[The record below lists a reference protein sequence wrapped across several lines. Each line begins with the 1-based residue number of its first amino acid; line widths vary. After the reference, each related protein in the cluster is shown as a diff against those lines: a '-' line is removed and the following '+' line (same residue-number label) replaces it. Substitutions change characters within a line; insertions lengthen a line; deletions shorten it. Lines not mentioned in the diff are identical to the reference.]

1 MDDLASQESLKHIN
15 LTDKDARLM
24 KTRQGIVPS
33 YNGQAMVSPV
43 TAEGDLNGMLI
54 TAVGLVDEPDDHTS
68 FTPMLEQAEETTGS
82 KAPMTLADAD
92 ITRGPTCQSALAEAR
107 RWPCRSHHGDSLE
120 IIRTTRTGSPTM
132 RATTV
137 SCVPRERC
145 SPSSVSTYPPT
156 ESITGF
162 YQAPGAVCRA
172 CPAFGV
178 CTKSKDGRNVTVG
191 PNDAALRRHRTW
203 MATSAA
209 TKVYKLRKQVV
220 EPVFG
225 IIKGQQGGRRFLL
238 EPVYNLFRISTAKAR
253 TTICR
258 LVLSFLSQFF
268 QRRRHFSSQ
277 PKDRSTT
284 HRFGSTT
291 KVCSSLRFTTSTEAP
306 SRLCTAVAKGFPVYP
321 PSTSTFCT
329 WLRLARRRSNIA
341 KAPARSVT
349 LAVVT

>member
-1 MDDLASQESLKHIN
+1 MLQERKTNIFYDGDEFRQYCDDMIEDRPINKEEDKILKIIRKYSSGN
-15 LTDKDARLM
+15 PYARITYNQVKPSDWKAFSENIVSKIIKEYLGQDEVDYARL
-24 KTRQGIVPS
+24 RWFFRRLAQ
-33 YNGQAMVSPV
+33 
-43 TAEGDLNGMLI
+43 
-54 TAVGLVDEPDDHTS
+54 VGHSGGL
-68 FTPMLEQAEETTGS
+68 
-82 KAPMTLADAD
+82 
-92 ITRGPTCQSALAEAR
+92 
-107 RWPCRSHHGDSLE
+107 
-120 IIRTTRTGSPTM
+120 
-132 RATTV
+132 
-137 SCVPRERC
+137 
-145 SPSSVSTYPPT
+145 
-156 ESITGF
+156 
-162 YQAPGAVCRA
+162 
-172 CPAFGV
+172 
-178 CTKSKDGRNVTVG
+178 
-191 PNDAALRRHRTW
+191 
-203 MATSAA
+203 
-209 TKVYKLRKQVV
+209 QVV
-220 EPVFG
+220 VDNINRLEPCLPSICSYISSIQEVPAEKWEG
-225 IIKGQQGGRRFLL
+225 IGEQLVSLL